1 MIGADTLF
9 ITVTD
14 RGQTRATGA
23 NKHYIQTIAIALTF
37 TTNPPKLEKTV
48 YMSPRE
54 QVTMIVAGLTRIPA
68 IEISS
73 EADIFESRPRLL
85 TFSEVAELQFKYGI

>member
-1 MIGADTLF
+1 
-9 ITVTD
+9 
-14 RGQTRATGA
+14 
-23 NKHYIQTIAIALTF
+23 
-37 TTNPPKLEKTV
+37 
-48 YMSPRE
+48 MSPRE